1 MAGASAA
8 RASRSVMAAAA
19 AAAMPESKVIA
30 AKVKTKT
37 CCSELC
43 KFLGIPERTRS
54 PTALLI
60 SRFISLYNHQSPGIK
75 DRNWE
80 ENLKTLLHGKNRV
93 GLSEITRLLS
103 PEFTYSRIKST
114 AAPTAAPTAIA
125 DQKQHDLNKSKKTKG
140 KTLKNK

>member
-8 RASRSVMAAAA
+8 RASRSVMAAVI
-19 AAAMPESKVIA
+19 PESKVIA

-114 AAPTAAPTAIA
+114 SAPTAIA

-140 KTLKNK
+140 KMKNK